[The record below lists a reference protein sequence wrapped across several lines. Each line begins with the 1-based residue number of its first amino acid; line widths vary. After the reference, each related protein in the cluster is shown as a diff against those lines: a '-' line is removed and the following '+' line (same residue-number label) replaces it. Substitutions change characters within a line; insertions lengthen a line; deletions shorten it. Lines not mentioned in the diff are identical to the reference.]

1 MSRSKVFRL
10 FPESC
15 LEINRKINIFNVD
28 GVTISQNSK
37 CHELVIHV
45 RGEYDYRY
53 VSPNYHELVAIT
65 IRRIVKLKGLTC
77 NLYKVVSQF
86 KLMFQKPQTKLKE
99 YTTGKK
105 DVPQGIFR
113 RPDPKYIV
121 PDPED
126 PKPEEEKKEEPPK
139 EEPKPPA
146 VEEVKAEPEPVV
158 EEIKVEPEPVVEAKV
173 EEPPQPIIEEKP
185 VKPEPPKVEE
195 VKEPPKIVEAP
206 KPEPPKP

>member
-1 MSRSKVFRL
+1 
-10 FPESC
+10 
-15 LEINRKINIFNVD
+15 
-28 GVTISQNSK
+28 VTISQNSK

-77 NLYKVVSQF
+77 NLYKVVSQL
-86 KLMFQKPQTKLKE
+86 KLIFQKPQTKLKE

-126 PKPEEEKKEEPPK
+126 PKPEEEKKESANK
-139 EEPKPPA
+139 EEIAAAPA
-146 VEEVKAEPEPVV
+146 ATESSSDWLFPLAAGFLMMVV
-158 EEIKVEPEPVVEAKV
+158 AGSAWVLRSRRGRYSRK
-173 EEPPQPIIEEKP
+173 
-185 VKPEPPKVEE
+185 
-195 VKEPPKIVEAP
+195 
-206 KPEPPKP
+206 